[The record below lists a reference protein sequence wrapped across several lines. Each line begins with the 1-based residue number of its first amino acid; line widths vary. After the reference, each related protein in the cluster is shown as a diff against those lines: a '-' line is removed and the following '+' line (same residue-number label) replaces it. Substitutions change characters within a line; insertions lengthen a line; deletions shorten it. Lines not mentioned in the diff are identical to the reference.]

1 MNEQEQSEAIENY
14 LNIVEGLL
22 DATEP
27 YEGHQPITPDFLER
41 AYAVAGASI
50 SYDEDNCSPDTKLT
64 IESIRMLA
72 GFMKMNDITAVTFD
86 GLNEVLSAFQL
97 WLEAGMYDE
106 DFLAEQE
113 EKLLE
118 GNENVSVLLKD
129 FSELDQAQTPNLQ
142 LGHAC
147 LWVHY
152 SAMALVDMMRT
163 AQEFEPEKRMG
174 LMRDLSAKVQKR
186 QLRLS

>member
-97 WLEAGMYDE
+97 WLEVGMYDE

-118 GNENVSVLLKD
+118 GNENASVLLKD
-129 FSELDQAQTPNLQ
+129 FSELDQAQTSNLQ
-142 LGHAC
+142 LGHDC

-152 SAMALVDMMRT
+152 SAMALIEMMRS
-163 AQEFEPEKRMG
+163 AQEFENEKRMG

>member
-1 MNEQEQSEAIENY
+1 MDHEKQSEAIENY

-27 YEGHQPITPDFLER
+27 YEGHKPITPDFLER

-50 SYDEDNCSPDTKLT
+50 AYDEDNCSPETKLT
-64 IESIRMLA
+64 IESISMLA
-72 GFMKMNDITAVTFD
+72 GFMKINDITAVTFD
-86 GLNEVLSAFQL
+86 GLSEVLSAFQL

-118 GNENVSVLLKD
+118 GNETVSVLVKE
-129 FSELDQAQTPNLQ
+129 FSELEQAQTPNLQ